1 MNVRIGKGKA
11 RGTAQAP
18 PSKSMAHRLL
28 ICAGLAEGTSEIRG
42 IARSEDVAATIDCL
56 SSLGALCQRKPDEEE
71 TLLVTGAGSR
81 VTERKNRVELPC
93 RESGSTLRFF
103 IPLCLLSD
111 AEAVLYGSE
120 RLLERPLTVYEE
132 LCRRQNL
139 TFCREKDRISLK
151 GPLEAGTFRVP
162 GNISSQ
168 FISGLLLALPLLK
181 EESRLEIVPP
191 VESRPY
197 IEMTLSALETFGI
210 IFQRSD
216 ENTIIIKGGQ
226 SCSPRHVKVEGD
238 YSNAAFFQALD
249 ILGGDV
255 CVEGL
260 NPHSLQ
266 GDKVCGS
273 MLELLKNG
281 RPELDISQCP
291 DLGPVLF
298 AVAASSGRGAV
309 FTGTDRLRIKESD
322 RAGAMAD
329 VLSRFGVK
337 TVVRDSRFEVSSG
350 GLAKPLEPLPGYND
364 HRIVMAEA
372 VLLTLTGGIIEGAEA
387 VSKSFPDFFERLRAL
402 GIEVEKIE
410 D

>member
-81 VTERKNRVELPC
+81 VTERKNRAELPC
-93 RESGSTLRFF
+93 RESGSTLRCF

-111 AEAVLYGSE
+111 SEAVLYGSQ
-120 RLLERPLTVYEE
+120 RLLVRPLTVYEE

-139 TFCREKDRISLK
+139 TFCREKNSISLK

-162 GNISSQ
+162 GDVSSQ

-210 IFQRSD
+210 TFQRPD
-216 ENTIIIKGGQ
+216 ENTIMI
-226 SCSPRHVKVEGD
+226 
-238 YSNAAFFQALD
+238 
-249 ILGGDV
+249 
-255 CVEGL
+255 
-260 NPHSLQ
+260 
-266 GDKVCGS
+266 
-273 MLELLKNG
+273 
-281 RPELDISQCP
+281 
-291 DLGPVLF
+291 
-298 AVAASSGRGAV
+298 
-309 FTGTDRLRIKESD
+309 
-322 RAGAMAD
+322 
-329 VLSRFGVK
+329 
-337 TVVRDSRFEVSSG
+337 
-350 GLAKPLEPLPGYND
+350 
-364 HRIVMAEA
+364 
-372 VLLTLTGGIIEGAEA
+372 
-387 VSKSFPDFFERLRAL
+387 
-402 GIEVEKIE
+402 
-410 D
+410 